1 MLRPRF
7 EKLSI
12 RHKLFYMH
20 LLVTGSA
27 MLLLFIA
34 VVTYQFLSFKH
45 DLMNDLD
52 SQLTVIENSIGA
64 ALAFEDA
71 SAAKEM
77 LDSLSLNKSVERAYI
92 SINDTDVFAEYRA
105 KALDK
110 NSEQFASQWPGPDK
124 LHLTRPV
131 IINGSERGTIHLV
144 ANMDKVHAR
153 IQVFALFLL
162 TAVLMSMVLARFI
175 SRHLNRYITEPIGYL
190 EHLVTKITKSQK
202 YTERSSIQTVD
213 EIGAL
218 SAGINTMLDNITHRD
233 EQLRQELDQRMQIEK
248 RLDQLAYFDHQ
259 TTLPN
264 RHAFT
269 EHINHTMRICSAE
282 GRAFYLLMLDL
293 DNFKVVND
301 TIGHAAG
308 DKLLKECGKR
318 LHSILSETDGIFRI
332 GGDEFAITLQGVES
346 SADVEK
352 ICHRITHAVSQ
363 KFTIDKHEIFVGV
376 SIGVVQYINGNYS
389 ESSLV
394 KNADIAMY
402 WAKADGK
409 NTFKLYSR
417 EIEELKYH
425 RQELITHLQD
435 ALSNNEL
442 ELYYQP
448 IVNVASNRIV
458 GVEAL
463 LRWHQPQMGM
473 ISPAEFIPIAEST
486 GLITPI
492 GDWVIHTA
500 LAQIRSWQDK
510 YNPGLFVN
518 INISGRQFHDQYII
532 NKVNAAITKNMV
544 DPRTINFELTESI
557 LMEHIESTVH
567 ILKALR
573 KLGTSISVDDFG
585 TGHSSMSYLKQ
596 FPVNTLKIDRSFIQG
611 LPEDEVDSAIIKSIF
626 ALAKSLELDVVAEG
640 VETGQQL
647 DFLKDNECAKAQG
660 FFFSPPLPAAEIEA
674 LFDKSLSAL
683 RPGQQDQID
692 ISYLQG

>member
-1 MLRPRF
+1 MLRPHF
-7 EKLSI
+7 EKLAI
-12 RHKLFYMH
+12 THKLFYMH

-27 MLLLFIA
+27 MLVLFIA
-34 VVTYQFLSFKH
+34 IVTYQFFSFKQ
-45 DLMNDLD
+45 DLLNDLD
-52 SQLTVIENSIGA
+52 AQLTVVENNIGA
-64 ALAFEDA
+64 ALSFEDA
-71 SAAKEM
+71 MAANEM
-77 LDSLSLNKSVERAYI
+77 LESLSLNKSVERAYI
-92 SINDTDVFAEYRA
+92 LLNNSVVFAEYNA
-105 KALDK
+105 KTADTTIG
-110 NSEQFASQWPGPDK
+110 QQVPPDWLQANK
-124 LHLTRPV
+124 LQLFRP
-131 IINGSERGTIHLV
+131 ILINGMEKGTIHLV
-144 ANMDKVHAR
+144 ANMDKVYAR
-153 IQVFALFLL
+153 IEVFAIFLL
-162 TAVLMSMVLARFI
+162 LAVLMAMVLARLI

-190 EHLVTKITKSQK
+190 EHLVTRITQNQK
-202 YTERSSIQTVD
+202 YTERSSIRADD

-218 SAGINTMLDNITHRD
+218 SAGINTMLESITHRD
-233 EQLRQELDQRMQIEK
+233 EQLREELDQRRHIEK

-269 EHINHTMRICSAE
+269 EHINKTMHACGTE
-282 GRAFYLLMLDL
+282 KRAFYLLMLDL

-301 TIGHAAG
+301 TIGHEAG

-318 LHSILSETDGIFRI
+318 LHSILSENDGIFRI
-332 GGDEFAITLQGVES
+332 GGDEFAITLQGVKS
-346 SADVEK
+346 SLDVEK

-376 SIGVVQYINGNYS
+376 SIGVVQYIDGNYS
-389 ESSLV
+389 ESSLI
-394 KNADIAMY
+394 KNADVAMY

-448 IVNVASNRIV
+448 IVNVASNTIV

-463 LRWHQPQMGM
+463 LRWHQPQMGT
-473 ISPAEFIPIAEST
+473 ISPVEFIPIAEST

-492 GDWVIHTA
+492 GDWVINTA
-500 LAQIRSWQDK
+500 LAQIRTWQDK
-510 YNPGLFVN
+510 YGPDLFVN

-557 LMEHIESTVH
+557 LMEHVGSTVH

-573 KLGTSISVDDFG
+573 KLGTSISIDDFG

-611 LPEDEVDSAIIKSIF
+611 LPEDEVDTAIIKSIF
-626 ALAKSLELDVVAEG
+626 ALAESLKLDVVAEG
-640 VETGQQL
+640 VETGLQF
-647 DFLKDNECAKAQG
+647 DFLKEHQCAKAQG
-660 FFFSPPLPAAEIEA
+660 FFFSPPLPAGEIEA
-674 LFDKSLSAL
+674 LFDKSISAI
-683 RPGQQDQID
+683 RPSLQNQTD
-692 ISYLQG
+692 INYL